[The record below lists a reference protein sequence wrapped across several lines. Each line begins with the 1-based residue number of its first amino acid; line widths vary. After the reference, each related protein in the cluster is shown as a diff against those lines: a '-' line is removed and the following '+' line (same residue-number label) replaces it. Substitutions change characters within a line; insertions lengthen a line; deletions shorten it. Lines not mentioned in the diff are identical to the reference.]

1 MQLIRHELPKPFC
14 DCVKPGSQSAIR
26 LQPGARRCDS
36 AYATIVRYMNTETDT
51 LTTPQAIT
59 IRSLRIDPPLL
70 LAPMAGLT
78 HSALRRIMTGF
89 GGVGLLSTE
98 MLSAKRLPTESPRV
112 SPYLIRSEAENPLS
126 YQLLTSDDKEI
137 SRAMDKLHACKAD
150 AVDLNMGCPSTAV
163 GKFGAGVM
171 LMEQPEEA
179 RRITAEARK
188 CTSLPLSAKIRL
200 GSDADSTKLK
210 AFCSMLEGE
219 GIDMLIVHARF
230 RHEPFARNPRWEYI
244 AEIKECIKIP
254 VIANG
259 GIFSTEDA
267 ERCLKVS
274 NADGL
279 MLGRGAIIKPW
290 LFAVIA
296 RSVYGRDITAP
307 VVSLPDLYFAF
318 IEALI
323 SDYRAIYR
331 LGRLKAFTHYF
342 ARNYKFGHS
351 LACKIQSSSSLEQA
365 IERASAFF
373 ANTGSVGDNLFSA
386 AVDAVPLTCL
396 DNVIR

>member
-1 MQLIRHELPKPFC
+1 
-14 DCVKPGSQSAIR
+14 
-26 LQPGARRCDS
+26 
-36 AYATIVRYMNTETDT
+36 MNAETDT
-51 LTTPQAIT
+51 QTEPQAIE
-59 IRSLRIDPPLL
+59 IRRLRIDPPLF

-78 HSALRRIMTGF
+78 HSALRRIMKDF

-98 MLSAKRLPTESPRV
+98 MLSAKRLPTENPRI
-112 SPYLIRSEAENPLS
+112 SPYLIRSETDNPLS
-126 YQLLTSDDKEI
+126 YQLLTSNDEEI
-137 SRAMDKLHACKAD
+137 GRAIDKLHACKAD

-171 LMEQPEEA
+171 LMEQPDEA

-188 CTSLPLSAKIRL
+188 CTTLPLSAKIRL

-219 GIDMLIVHARF
+219 GIDMLTVHARF

-244 AEIKECIKIP
+244 AEIKECITIP

-259 GIFSTEDA
+259 GIFSIEDA
-267 ERCLKVS
+267 ERCLRVS

-290 LFAVIA
+290 LFAEIA
-296 RSVYGRDITAP
+296 RSVYNRDIPVP
-307 VVSLPDLYFAF
+307 VVSLQRLYAAF
-318 IEALI
+318 IEALYT
-323 SDYRAIYR
+323 DYRPIYR

-342 ARNYKFGHS
+342 ARNYKFGHT
-351 LACKIQSSSSLEQA
+351 LACRVQSSSSLEEA
-365 IERASAFF
+365 RERAWTFF
-373 ANTGSVGDNLFSA
+373 ETTSNESHNLIGTGLQSS
-386 AVDAVPLTCL
+386 
-396 DNVIR
+396 